1 MLNNLQYFKTNSV
14 NSFLCYY
21 QLNKWLF
28 SRSKGKKY
36 LALVAKNES
45 KEIFK
50 KWRCWSKTKDKI
62 GTKSNNSDDCDEKY
76 MKIKFNLDDDLNLN
90 KTLELHNMTIVV
102 RAFLHRT
109 FLK

>member
-28 SRSKGKKY
+28 SRSNGKKY

-50 KWRCWSKTKDKI
+50 K
-62 GTKSNNSDDCDEKY
+62 
-76 MKIKFNLDDDLNLN
+76 
-90 KTLELHNMTIVV
+90 
-102 RAFLHRT
+102 
-109 FLK
+109 